1 MCEQICAAV
10 CSTLMQTLCRGS
22 AKEGV
27 PAQERTAAPGDGA
40 MQRV

>member
-27 PAQERTAAPGDGA
+27 PAQAADPGDGA